1 MLRLP
6 ILTIMQNSHASADN
20 LGQIPGVRHLFLSR
34 AGGVSAGIYGGL
46 NCGLGSN
53 DDRAHV
59 IENRTRAAHAVGVDD
74 DQLRTLYQ
82 VHSANVVDAEAMDPG
97 DPPQADALVC
107 TRPGMAIG
115 VLAADCAPVLFSDP
129 QARIVAAAHAGWRG
143 ALDGVVEATVAEM
156 ESRGADRARIT
167 AAVGPCIGP
176 ASYEVGPEFPE
187 PFLAQDATNETFFT
201 ARQNSD
207 RLLFDL
213 PGYVQNRL
221 VRAGVGANATT
232 GHDTYSDE
240 NFFSYRRSCHRHEPD
255 YGRNLSLIVLDA
267 EA

>member
-1 MLRLP
+1 MHDP
-6 ILTIMQNSHASADN
+6 HPSADN
-20 LGQIPGVRHLFLSR
+20 LGQIPGVRHRFLSR
-34 AGGVSAGIYGGL
+34 AGGISAGIYAGL
-46 NCGLGSN
+46 NCGLGSD

-59 IENRTRAAHAVGVDD
+59 IENRARAARAVGADD

-82 VHSANVVDAEAMDPG
+82 VHSATVVDAEAMDPG

-115 VLAADCAPVLFSDP
+115 VLAADCAPVLFADP
-129 QARIVAAAHAGWRG
+129 QARIIAAAHAGWRG
-143 ALDGVVEATVAEM
+143 ALDGVVEATVAAM
-156 ESRGADRARIT
+156 EARGAERTRIT

-176 ASYEVGPEFPE
+176 ASYEVGPEFPD

-201 ARQNSD
+201 PRAGSD

-213 PGYVQNRL
+213 PGYVQSRL
-221 VRAGVGANATT
+221 ARAGVDARSAT
-232 GHDTYSDE
+232 GHDTYRDE

-255 YGRNLSLIVLDA
+255 YGRNLSLIILDTRA
-267 EA
+267 

>member
-1 MLRLP
+1 MHDP
-6 ILTIMQNSHASADN
+6 HASADN
-20 LGQIPGVRHLFLSR
+20 LGQIPDVRHRFLSR
-34 AGGVSAGIYGGL
+34 AGGVSVGIYAGL
-46 NCGLGSN
+46 NCGLGSD
-53 DDRAHV
+53 DDRTHV
-59 IENRTRAAHAVGVDD
+59 IENRARAARAVGAND

-82 VHSANVVDAEAMDPG
+82 VHSAAVVDAEAMDPG

-107 TRPGMAIG
+107 SRPGMAIG
-115 VLAADCAPVLFSDP
+115 VLAADCAPVLFADP
-129 QARIVAAAHAGWRG
+129 QARIIAAAHAGWRG

-156 ESRGADRARIT
+156 EARGAERTRIT

-176 ASYEVGPEFPE
+176 ASYEVGPEFPD

-201 ARQNSD
+201 PRPGSD

-213 PGYVQNRL
+213 PGYVQSQL
-221 VRAGVGANATT
+221 ARAGIDARTAT

-255 YGRNLSLIVLDA
+255 YGRNLSLIILDA
-267 EA
+267 KA

>member
-1 MLRLP
+1 MHDP
-6 ILTIMQNSHASADN
+6 HASADN
-20 LGQIPGVRHLFLSR
+20 LGQIPGVQHRFLSR
-34 AGGVSAGIYGGL
+34 AGGVSAGIYAGL
-46 NCGLGSN
+46 NCGLGSD

-59 IENRTRAAHAVGVDD
+59 IENRARAARAVGADD

-97 DPPQADALVC
+97 NPPQADALVC

-115 VLAADCAPVLFSDP
+115 VLAADCAPVLFADP

-156 ESRGADRARIT
+156 EARGAERTRIT

-176 ASYEVGPEFPE
+176 GSYEVGPEFPD
-187 PFLAQDATNETFFT
+187 PFLAQDATNEIFF
-201 ARQNSD
+201 APRPGSD

-213 PGYVQNRL
+213 PGYVRTRL
-221 VRAGVGANATT
+221 ARAGINAHTAT
-232 GHDTYSDE
+232 GHDTYGDE

-255 YGRNLSLIVLDA
+255 YGRNLSLIVLS
-267 EA
+267 EAD

>member
-1 MLRLP
+1 
-6 ILTIMQNSHASADN
+6 MQNPHARADN
-20 LGQIPGVRHLFLSR
+20 LDRIPGVRHLFLSR
-34 AGGVSAGIYGGL
+34 AGGVSAGIYAGL
-46 NCGLGSN
+46 NCGLGSD

-59 IENRTRAAHAVGVDD
+59 VENRARAAQAVGADD

-82 VHSANVVDAEAMDPG
+82 VHSATVVDAETMDPG
-97 DPPQADALVC
+97 DPPRADALVC

-115 VLAADCAPVLFSDP
+115 VLAADCAPVLFADP
-129 QARIVAAAHAGWRG
+129 EARIVAAAHAGWRG

-156 ESRGADRARIT
+156 EARGADRARIA

-187 PFLAQDATNETFFT
+187 PFLAQDATNATFFT
-201 ARQNSD
+201 ARPTSD

-213 PGYVQNRL
+213 PGYVQSRL
-221 VRAGVGANATT
+221 TRAGVNAPAAS
-232 GHDTYSDE
+232 GRDTYSDE

-255 YGRNLSLIVLDA
+255 YGRNLSLIVLDGKA
-267 EA
+267 